1 MLRKNSIIITLKAHQ
16 TPMELL
22 RISTKHKFPAHY
34 MNLSMVAGLRVR
46 ARRNASIVNLKK
58 SVLSTDNNQIVLI
71 CFKNLQ
77 KHLSVGRA
85 LRFITMQMAQLS
97 AMKKV
102 SQRKPFT
109 SPKKLDNSYLT
120 ALPMVLT
127 LIQFVAP
134 NLHLNL

>member
-16 TPMELL
+16 IRMEPP
-22 RISTKHKFPAHY
+22 RISIKHKFPVRY
-34 MNLSMVAGLRVR
+34 TNLSMVAGLKVR
-46 ARRNASIVNLKK
+46 AQRNASIASLKK
-58 SVLSTDNNQIVLI
+58 FVLSTDNNQIVLI

-77 KHLSVGRA
+77 KHLSAGRV

-102 SQRKPFT
+102 SQRKLFT
-109 SPKKLDNSYLT
+109 SPKKLDSSCLM

-127 LIQFVAP
+127 LIQFVALNLHP
-134 NLHLNL
+134 NL

>member
-58 SVLSTDNNQIVLI
+58 SVPFMDNNQIVLI

-77 KHLSVGRA
+77 KHLSVGHA
-85 LRFITMQMAQLS
+85 LRFITMQMVQSS
-97 AMKKV
+97 AIPMV
-102 SQRKPFT
+102 NRRKLFI
-109 SPKKLDNSYLT
+109 SPKKLDNNCHM

-127 LIQFVAP
+127 LIQFVALNLHP
-134 NLHLNL
+134 NL

>member
-16 TPMELL
+16 IRMEPP
-22 RISTKHKFPAHY
+22 RISIKHKFPARY
-34 MNLSMVAGLRVR
+34 MNLSMVAGLKVR
-46 ARRNASIVNLKK
+46 AQLIVNIVSLKK
-58 SVLSTDNNQIVLI
+58 SVLSMDNNQIVLI
-71 CFKNLQ
+71 CSKNLQ
-77 KHLSVGRA
+77 KHSSAGRV

-109 SPKKLDNSYLT
+109 FPKKLDNNCLM

-127 LIQFVAP
+127 LIQFVAL
-134 NLHLNL
+134 NLHQNL